1 MPAAALRPTDCT
13 ASSCHRLLPSLG
25 GGPPARLSY
34 EAEMRLPRSEMAEM
48 ERRLHEYALQ
58 FISTREDEAAVED
71 RWRIQLNKSITS
83 KINGL
88 EAKIRHVIG
97 AVVSPLATQM
107 DDLTALVDELG
118 SAQDPAWRRRSA
130 AKARQPRRDEDEHED
145 ERLQANLSRAQH
157 LSVAA
162 FAGRRAQQT
171 HLLSRARAEA
181 PMADAPV
188 RAVGGVRITKSLKAA
203 TTEGS
208 TPKAVTPSVAPSGME
223 GTRVRPEP

>member
-1 MPAAALRPTDCT
+1 
-13 ASSCHRLLPSLG
+13 
-25 GGPPARLSY
+25 
-34 EAEMRLPRSEMAEM
+34 MRLPRSEMAEM

-97 AVVSPLATQM
+97 AVVSPLATQI

-130 AKARQPRRDEDEHED
+130 VKARQPRRDEDED
-145 ERLQANLSRAQH
+145 ERLQASLSRAQH

-162 FAGRRAQQT
+162 LAGRRAQQT

-181 PMADAPV
+181 PMADEPV

-203 TTEGS
+203 TTGVS
-208 TPKAVTPSVAPSGME
+208 TPKAVRPSAARSGME